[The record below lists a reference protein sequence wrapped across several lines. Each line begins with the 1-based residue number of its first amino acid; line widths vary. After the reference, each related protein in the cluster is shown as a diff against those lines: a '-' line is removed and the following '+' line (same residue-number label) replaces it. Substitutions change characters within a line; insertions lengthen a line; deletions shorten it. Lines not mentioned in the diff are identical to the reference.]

1 MATFFVGITWN
12 RGAVSCEQMPN
23 KKITGESFGDLVRP
37 KFLRQ
42 FEKVINLDKRL
53 VFQDGCLVQN
63 KGHKGIE
70 WCRLYNI
77 QDHPA

>member
-1 MATFFVGITWN
+1 M
-12 RGAVSCEQMPN
+12 SCEQMPN

-53 VFQDGCLVQN
+53 VFQDGCLIQN

-70 WCRLYNI
+70 
-77 QDHPA
+77 